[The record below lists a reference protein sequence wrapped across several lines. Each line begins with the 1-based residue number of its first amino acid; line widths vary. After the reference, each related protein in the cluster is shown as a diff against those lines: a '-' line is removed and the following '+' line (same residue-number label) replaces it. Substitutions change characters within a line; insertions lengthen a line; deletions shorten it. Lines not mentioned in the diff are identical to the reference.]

1 MTANLPAPQDDN
13 ELESSRMP
21 LLDHLKELRDRLIRS
36 AIGVAFGMVVSLY
49 FVQDL
54 IALLRKPFDEGCITA
69 AEQQR
74 AAGYLAD
81 NASLVC
87 ELGVVNSLFEGVY
100 TWLWTAF
107 LAGLLIAMPVVA
119 FQIWGFIAPGLYK
132 SERRLVYPLA
142 AASSFLFAAGAGFC
156 YFVLLPIAMPFFLTV
171 IPDMQTNLSIRG
183 YLGGIATMMIAFGVC
198 FQLPVVIWFLAKLGL
213 IDHKDMLSSFRYA
226 IVGMFIVAALITPPD
241 PITQTALAIPL
252 VFLYGIGIVVAWW
265 STTKVRDDA

>member
-1 MTANLPAPQDDN
+1 MADLPDPES

-21 LLDHLKELRDRLIRS
+21 LLEHLKELRDRLIRS
-36 AIGVAFGMVVSLY
+36 AIGIAFGMAVSLY

-54 IALLRKPFDEGCITA
+54 IKLLRKPFDEGCITA
-69 AEQQR
+69 TEQQR
-74 AAGYLAD
+74 VAGYLAE

-107 LAGLLIAMPVVA
+107 LAGLILAMPVVA

-142 AASSFLFAAGAGFC
+142 AASSFLFAGGAAFC

-213 IDHKDMLSSFRYA
+213 IDHKDLLGSFRYA
-226 IVGMFIVAALITPPD
+226 IVGMFVIAALITPPD

-252 VFLYGIGIVVAWW
+252 VMLYGVGIVVAWF
-265 STTKVRDDA
+265 SSTKVREPESG